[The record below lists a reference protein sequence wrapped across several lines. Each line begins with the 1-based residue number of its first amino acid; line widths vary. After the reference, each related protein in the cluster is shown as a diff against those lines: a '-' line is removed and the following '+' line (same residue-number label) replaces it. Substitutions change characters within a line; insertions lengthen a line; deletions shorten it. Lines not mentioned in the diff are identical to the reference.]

1 MENYLNILEES
12 LRKKSAVLDRIQKS
26 NEDLVS
32 GLSQEGQDVT
42 IFDAYLEQKEA
53 LVGELNALDD
63 GFESLYHRVEEAL
76 KDNREQYATQ
86 IRTLQQLTREITDK
100 TVQVQAAEARA
111 KRKVDEYFLKLRKEI
126 RDGRN
131 SNRAA
136 MSYFQAQSGAGVLS
150 SQFMDDKK

>member
-63 GFESLYHRVEEAL
+63 GFESLYHRVEETL

-86 IRTLQQLTREITDK
+86 IRTLQQLTREVTDK